1 MIPKST
7 TVKLDTLRPE
17 IRCLEPIVDEVYR
30 RFSLVAIVTSTND
43 GRHRLG
49 SLHYRDAAFDLR
61 VRVLAT
67 AQDQTHLWGALK
79 EAVDAA
85 HPGEYDVLIE
95 DAGGPNAHIHCEFSP
110 VLVKRVLGEVQ
121 P

>member
-7 TVKLDTLRPE
+7 AVRLDTLRPE
-17 IRCLEPIVDEVYR
+17 IRCLEPIVDEVYQR
-30 RFSLVAIVTSTND
+30 LSLIPIVTSTND
-43 GRHRLG
+43 GRHKLG

-61 VRVLAT
+61 GRILAT
-67 AQDQTHLWGALK
+67 AQDQTLLWKALR

-95 DAGGPNAHIHCEFSP
+95 DPGGSNAHIHCELSP
-110 VLVKRVLGEVQ
+110 VLVKRVLGEG
-121 P
+121 